1 MQWKRMPKPRK
12 PLNRSARKNLT
23 KPVRYIL
30 KTNQAEP
37 AYLAALYE
45 AGPQRLMVTNRRE
58 DACSYSAPIKA
69 EFARLQLKR
78 LFSIDS
84 VVIPCSF

>member
-1 MQWKRMPKPRK
+1 MQWKRMPRPRK
-12 PLNRSARKNLT
+12 PLNRSAKKNLK

-45 AGPQRLMVTNRRE
+45 VGPQRLMVTNRRE

-69 EFARLQLKR
+69 EFARRQLKK

>member
-1 MQWKRMPKPRK
+1 MQWKRMPKPKK

>member
-1 MQWKRMPKPRK
+1 MQWKRMPRPRK

-45 AGPQRLMVTNRRE
+45 VGPQRLMVTNRRE

-69 EFARLQLKR
+69 EFARRQLKK

>member
-1 MQWKRMPKPRK
+1 M
-12 PLNRSARKNLT
+12 T

-45 AGPQRLMVTNRRE
+45 VGPQRLMVTNRRE

-69 EFARLQLKR
+69 EFARRQLQK

>member
-1 MQWKRMPKPRK
+1 MQWKRMPRPRK

-30 KTNQAEP
+30 KTDQAEP

-45 AGPQRLMVTNRRE
+45 VGPQRLMVTNRRE

-69 EFARLQLKR
+69 EFARRQLKK

>member
-1 MQWKRMPKPRK
+1 MPRPRK
-12 PLNRSARKNLT
+12 PLNRSARKNST

-45 AGPQRLMVTNRRE
+45 VGPQRLMVTNRRE

-69 EFARLQLKR
+69 EFARRQLKK

-84 VVIPCSF
+84 VIIPCSF

>member
-1 MQWKRMPKPRK
+1 
-12 PLNRSARKNLT
+12 
-23 KPVRYIL
+23 
-30 KTNQAEP
+30 
-37 AYLAALYE
+37 
-45 AGPQRLMVTNRRE
+45 MVTNRRE

-69 EFARLQLKR
+69 EFARRQLKK

>member
-1 MQWKRMPKPRK
+1 MQWKRTPKPRK

-58 DACSYSAPIKA
+58 VACSYSAPIKA

>member
-1 MQWKRMPKPRK
+1 M
-12 PLNRSARKNLT
+12 T

>member
-1 MQWKRMPKPRK
+1 MPKPRK

>member
-1 MQWKRMPKPRK
+1 M
-12 PLNRSARKNLT
+12 
-23 KPVRYIL
+23 RYIL
-30 KTNQAEP
+30 RTNQTEP

-58 DACSYSAPIKA
+58 DACSYSAQIKA
-69 EFARLQLKR
+69 EFARRQLKA

-84 VVIPCSF
+84 VIIPCSF

>member
-1 MQWKRMPKPRK
+1 MLR
-12 PLNRSARKNLT
+12 
-23 KPVRYIL
+23 PVRYIL
-30 KTNQAEP
+30 KTSQTEP

-45 AGPQRLMVTNRRE
+45 TGPQRLMVTNRRE

-69 EFARLQLKR
+69 EFARLQLKT

-84 VVIPCSF
+84 VIIPCSF

>member
-1 MQWKRMPKPRK
+1 MQWKRMPKPKK
-12 PLNRSARKNLT
+12 PLNRSARRNLT

>member
-1 MQWKRMPKPRK
+1 M
-12 PLNRSARKNLT
+12 T

-30 KTNQAEP
+30 KTDQAEP
-37 AYLAALYE
+37 SYLAALYE
-45 AGPQRLMVTNRRE
+45 VGPQRLMVTNRRE

-69 EFARLQLKR
+69 EFARRQLKK

-84 VVIPCSF
+84 VIIPCSF

>member
-1 MQWKRMPKPRK
+1 M
-12 PLNRSARKNLT
+12 
-23 KPVRYIL
+23 RYIL

-58 DACSYSAPIKA
+58 DACSYSAAIKA

>member
-1 MQWKRMPKPRK
+1 M
-12 PLNRSARKNLT
+12 
-23 KPVRYIL
+23 RYIL

-45 AGPQRLMVTNRRE
+45 TGPHRLMVTHRRE

-69 EFARLQLKR
+69 ELARRQLKT

-84 VVIPCSF
+84 VIIPCSF

>member
-1 MQWKRMPKPRK
+1 M
-12 PLNRSARKNLT
+12 
-23 KPVRYIL
+23 RYIL

-45 AGPQRLMVTNRRE
+45 AGPQGHMVPNRRE
-58 DACSYSAPIKA
+58 DACSYRDPIKA

>member
-1 MQWKRMPKPRK
+1 M
-12 PLNRSARKNLT
+12 
-23 KPVRYIL
+23 RYIL
-30 KTNQAEP
+30 KTDQAEP

-45 AGPQRLMVTNRRE
+45 EGPQRLMVTNRRE

-69 EFARLQLKR
+69 EFARRQLKK

>member
-1 MQWKRMPKPRK
+1 MPRPRK

-45 AGPQRLMVTNRRE
+45 VGPQRLMVTNRRE

-69 EFARLQLKR
+69 EFARRQLKK

>member
-1 MQWKRMPKPRK
+1 M
-12 PLNRSARKNLT
+12 T

-30 KTNQAEP
+30 KTTQAEP

-45 AGPQRLMVTNRRE
+45 VGPQRLMVTNRRE

-69 EFARLQLKR
+69 EFARRQLKK

>member
-1 MQWKRMPKPRK
+1 MQWKRMPRPRK
-12 PLNRSARKNLT
+12 PLNRSARKNLS

-45 AGPQRLMVTNRRE
+45 VGPQRLMVTNRRE

-69 EFARLQLKR
+69 EFARRQLKK